1 MKTNLSSP
9 LAPCLPRNAAP
20 ALGSMSNKLQLLGWP
35 PLESFT
41 WLRQLQEPSLL
52 DVSTAPKACSSIVS
66 CSCLH
71 QIVTLPT
78 LPSPLRPAQ
87 MFNFWGFCECRA
99 AHRSYQNLYLNSFYM
114 LEEPLPL
121 RKQRSSSPWRTEA
134 SFGVSTSQGGHHT
147 SNGYP
152 NSHHSSQGLLRWD
165 EWGVNWMVAGSC

>member
-1 MKTNLSSP
+1 
-9 LAPCLPRNAAP
+9 
-20 ALGSMSNKLQLLGWP
+20 MSNKLQLLGWP

-71 QIVTLPT
+71 QIVTSLT

-99 AHRSYQNLYLNSFYM
+99 AHRSYHTSVSFQNLYLNSFYM
-114 LEEPLPL
+114 LEEALPL

-134 SFGVSTSQGGHHT
+134 SFGVSTSQDIIPVMVILT
-147 SNGYP
+147 P
-152 NSHHSSQGLLRWD
+152 TILPKAFWD
-165 EWGVNWMVAGSC
+165 EMSGVWIGWWLVLVRQMPFLWGT